1 MLFDDLK
8 SEEEIEMEELT
19 THERALVFIEL
30 AKRKNCF
37 DVHAA
42 HSLLASLQF
51 ERVLAAMEKE
61 VSKPN
66 YSIVV
71 DDRMQLLN
79 KMLVEISKLEAEK
92 EENKVLQVV
101 DDVTYQLK
109 MKKEYTEKYGEK
121 TANIL
126 LNPDS
131 KRRIMNLVE
140 RFRAGANGVVSE
152 ILNAEEESK
161 K

>member
-1 MLFDDLK
+1 MLFDDIK
-8 SEEEIEMEELT
+8 SEEEKEMEELT

-66 YSIVV
+66 YASVV

-101 DDVTYQLK
+101 DDVTYQMK
-109 MKKEYTEKYGEK
+109 MKKDYVEKYGEK

-152 ILNAEEESK
+152 ILNAEEESRK
-161 K
+161 